1 MKKIILTVGILLCIA
16 MLAIGCAEKYSSK
29 NTLEQKYS
37 KSFGE
42 FYVSSKWKEN
52 KEHSTEDMFFY
63 VKEGTEKQQ
72 QPNNISV
79 STGDSPYKKEES
91 ESFKEAI
98 QKQIS
103 GQLAGYSGVTM
114 TASGIQAG
122 ENIVYIFTVE
132 EKDTGLTTNQFYI
145 VGEKKYC
152 LVQESNFDQSKECD
166 EVAKKLVESFRWK

>member
-1 MKKIILTVGILLCIA
+1 
-16 MLAIGCAEKYSSK
+16 
-29 NTLEQKYS
+29 
-37 KSFGE
+37 
-42 FYVSSKWKEN
+42 
-52 KEHSTEDMFFY
+52 MFFY

-122 ENIVYIFTVE
+122 ENIVYTFTVE
-132 EKDTGLTTNQFYI
+132 EKDTGLITNQFYI